1 MQEEHTTPPT
11 PPKMVTATTA
21 PANTDIDTPQQ
32 PPQPTTPPTQEDN
45 HSKQSMQSATDPK
58 KKDAKPS
65 PKPLLNPSSK
75 STYVAK
81 AKEAIISKSS
91 SAAAKSL
98 SAIDAPPPPLI
109 VKLKEQLGNLREI
122 NNLKKLLESK
132 DTYNYQ
138 ERLQLLAH
146 LEVKIVTKREELV
159 YKRQN
164 LNETPFKQ
172 IQLQIDALDSVIF
185 LISRE

>member
-1 MQEEHTTPPT
+1 M
-11 PPKMVTATTA
+11 
-21 PANTDIDTPQQ
+21 
-32 PPQPTTPPTQEDN
+32 
-45 HSKQSMQSATDPK
+45 
-58 KKDAKPS
+58 
-65 PKPLLNPSSK
+65 L
-75 STYVAK
+75 
-81 AKEAIISKSS
+81 
-91 SAAAKSL
+91 
-98 SAIDAPPPPLI
+98 
-109 VKLKEQLGNLREI
+109 EI

-138 ERLQLLAH
+138 ERPQLLAH

>member
-1 MQEEHTTPPT
+1 
-11 PPKMVTATTA
+11 
-21 PANTDIDTPQQ
+21 
-32 PPQPTTPPTQEDN
+32 
-45 HSKQSMQSATDPK
+45 MQSATDPK

-81 AKEAIISKSS
+81 AKKAIISKSS

-109 VKLKEQLGNLREI
+109 VKLKEQLGNLGEI

-159 YKRQN
+159 FKRQNLN